1 MLQENKKIIIND
13 TPTQVTAK
21 CLSFFDIQ
29 ATAPLLMNGNLD
41 FSDYWRYAFSHWLN
55 FTNPDG
61 KTINIDIENLSP
73 EDGVQ
78 LAALLPDPS
87 EVMGWLVFREAKPDE
102 SDTSSMGDQ

>member
-13 TPTQVTAK
+13 TPTQVTVK

-41 FSDYWRYAFSHWLN
+41 FSDYWKHAFSHWL
-55 FTNPDG
+55 TCEPPVDY
-61 KTINIDIENLSP
+61 DSLSP
-73 EDGVQ
+73 EDGAE
-78 LAALLPDPS
+78 LAKLLPDPS

-102 SDTSSMGDQ
+102 SDNLSMGGQ